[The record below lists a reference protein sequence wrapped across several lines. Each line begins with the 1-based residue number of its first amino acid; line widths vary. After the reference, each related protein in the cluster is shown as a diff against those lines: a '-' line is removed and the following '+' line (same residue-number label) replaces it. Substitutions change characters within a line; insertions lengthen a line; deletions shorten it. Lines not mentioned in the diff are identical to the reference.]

1 MKVKDHP
8 TLSKED
14 GFVVTV
20 DQDAYQK
27 RLNQIKQRQ
36 RIDALEKQNEQIGSD
51 LNNLKNTLD
60 SVLRL
65 LQENQQNARTNNFGD
80 SGWDFTIPWEVCF
93 QHRRGNYF

>member
-14 GFVVTV
+14 GFVLTV

-36 RIDALEKQNEQIGSD
+36 RIDALEKQNKQIGND
-51 LNNLKNTLD
+51 LNDLKNTLD

-80 SGWDFTIPWEVCF
+80 SG
-93 QHRRGNYF
+93 